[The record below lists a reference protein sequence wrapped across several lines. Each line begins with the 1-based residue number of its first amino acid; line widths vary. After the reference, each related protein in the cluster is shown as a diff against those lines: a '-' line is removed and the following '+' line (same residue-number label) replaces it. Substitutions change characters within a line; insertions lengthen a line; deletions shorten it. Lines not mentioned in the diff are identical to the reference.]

1 MSRSINQEE
10 TAMQHLN
17 GMELVALSIEFE
29 QSRARKEFIAYLKE
43 EYMEV
48 AIVVLGLLLAF
59 DYLVK
64 LF

>member
-1 MSRSINQEE
+1 
-10 TAMQHLN
+10 MQHLN

-43 EYMEV
+43 EYME
-48 AIVVLGLLLAF
+48 IVLVVSTLLAIF